1 MSLAPNSTPSWVCVV
16 LGFFLECTSG
26 WHGERTVGSGF
37 TRKRWSVNRM
47 RRDDLPTPA
56 SPADQRLVSEPDHQ
70 EWHLGTCVRTS
81 DDKFENIVPAGT
93 GHSLV
98 CCRFPLERSHLYT
111 RSGPTPWEFC
121 ANPVRIP
128 TDTSQLNNTYHVCN
142 LASVLLV
149 RIILLGFLH
158 EKKKKKEKRA
168 NVKQKNSFNKYS
180 QITARAVRQSL
191 KENERLAAERRGQ
204 TLLRYQHW
212 EDGKGGEQV
221 STYIHKFS

>member
-56 SPADQRLVSEPDHQ
+56 SPADQRLVSEPDHTK
-70 EWHLGTCVRTS
+70 WHLGTCVRTS
-81 DDKFENIVPAGT
+81 DDKFENIIPAGT

-111 RSGPTPWEFC
+111 GSGPTPWEFC

-158 EKKKKKEKRA
+158 ERKKKKEKRA
-168 NVKQKNSFNKYS
+168 NVKQKIASINIPKLLLVRCGSRSRRMSVLQLRGAVRLCCAISTGK
-180 QITARAVRQSL
+180 TARVASR
-191 KENERLAAERRGQ
+191 
-204 TLLRYQHW
+204 
-212 EDGKGGEQV
+212 
-221 STYIHKFS
+221 